1 MGYQE
6 EKKWHNEQ
14 EDCIVTLHPVPD
26 LESCSNVDQI
36 KIRDHNEEQ
45 HIATPPLDNNIK
57 PKMSFITRL
66 KVCFAKL
73 IKMNAWK

>member
-26 LESCSNVDQI
+26 LESYSNIDQI
-36 KIRDHNEEQ
+36 KIHDHNEEH
-45 HIATPPLDNNIK
+45 HIATHHWIIISSQRCNLLQD
-57 PKMSFITRL
+57 
-66 KVCFAKL
+66 
-73 IKMNAWK
+73 